1 MARSLSV
8 ATVSAHASRR
18 LAQRNLTTDDVQYV
32 YAHGRL
38 HHTGKAT
45 FVHLGLRD
53 EVGER
58 PGGEREE
65 IVSAAGAP
73 LGVEGLT
80 QFRHHRGEV
89 LAIFRTMYV
98 VVAAQTWIFPV
109 DVDAVDIMPSHERDR
124 AVGEAPSLHCR
135 PNTRRNREQQ

>member
-45 FVHLGLRD
+45 FVYLGLRD
-53 EVGER
+53 IPEADR
-58 PGGEREE
+58 RDDRFRR
-65 IVSAAGAP
+65 
-73 LGVEGLT
+73 LEGTVLVLDPATGCHLT
-80 QFRHHRGEV
+80 T
-89 LAIFRTMYV
+89 AY
-98 VVAAQTWIFPV
+98 
-109 DVDAVDIMPSHERDR
+109 
-124 AVGEAPSLHCR
+124 
-135 PNTRRNREQQ
+135 RNRQRGSRDIRRKLKRSLTSCSPVGLS